1 MNNHSWESDG
11 QDSNYCSPKTNY
23 LVRSMRTWIMSYG
36 LKNFGMAKEEGKKGG
51 ATYYY
56 KL

>member
-23 LVRSMRTWIMSYG
+23 LVRSMRTCIMSYG

-51 ATYYY
+51 VTYYY